1 MESTD
6 DQQPAMAH
14 RDRKQRAVERLRRD
28 RRVVLVVNC
37 RSRRGAWLGDRAQ
50 ALLRARGFELTRTWA
65 VTRPDTLDAIVEGAL
80 ADRPGLLVLGGGD
93 GTVASV
99 VGRVAGTDTVLGYL
113 PLGTTNNLAR
123 VLGIPRRLDRAVDLL
138 ARGRVVDIDL
148 GVANGR
154 YFANM
159 ASMGVSVAVSD
170 HTPHRL
176 KRLLGRV
183 AYAVTGAAALPG
195 HRPFV
200 ADVTVDGVEYRVVTH
215 QLNIANGS
223 VHAGSRIAVDAGI
236 DDGLLVAYTLG
247 GPSRWS
253 TATGTVVQAVT
264 PHRTLVHKGHLVG
277 RRILVRTEPPRPVEL
292 DGENVSATPL
302 DITVARNALLIMA
315 GPEFHDT

>member
-1 MESTD
+1 VTVSG
-6 DQQPAMAH
+6 H
-14 RDRKQRAVERLRRD
+14 RKQAALQRIRRD
-28 RRVVLVVNC
+28 RRAVLVVNR
-37 RSRRGAWLGDRAQ
+37 RSRRGARLWKRAE
-50 ALLRARGFELTRTWA
+50 ALLRARGLELTATLM
-65 VTRPDTLDAIVEGAL
+65 VTRPDTLDAIVERAL
-80 ADRPGLLVLGGGD
+80 ADRPPLLVLGGGD
-93 GTVASV
+93 GTAATVA
-99 VGRVAGTDTVLGYL
+99 GHLAGTDTVLGYL

-176 KRLLGRV
+176 KRRLGRA
-183 AYAVTGAAALPG
+183 AYALTGAAALPG
-195 HRPFV
+195 HRPFA
-200 ADVTVDGVEYRVVTH
+200 ADVTVDGVAYRVVTH

-264 PHRTLVHKGHLVG
+264 PHRTLVRKGHLVG
-277 RRILVRTEPPRPVEL
+277 RRILVGTDPPRPVEL

-315 GPEFHDT
+315 GPDFDDT